1 MLVFPLVEVNKLSK
15 VYKQNQNTKVFANVD
30 EAKKHFLTD
39 EAIEQYNKYCYNQK
53 WALADDNTS
62 LHWTI
67 TFTLDTKPKDPNYIS
82 NSDKWNE
89 AKAKMCENDVWF
101 VKGHWAVIDHNAT
114 DLF

>member
-53 WALADDNTS
+53 WALADDSTS
-62 LHWTI
+62 LHWTQNLK
-67 TFTLDTKPKDPNYIS
+67 TLIIFLTQINGMKPKQRCVR
-82 NSDKWNE
+82 
-89 AKAKMCENDVWF
+89 MMF
-101 VKGHWAVIDHNAT
+101 G
-114 DLF
+114 L